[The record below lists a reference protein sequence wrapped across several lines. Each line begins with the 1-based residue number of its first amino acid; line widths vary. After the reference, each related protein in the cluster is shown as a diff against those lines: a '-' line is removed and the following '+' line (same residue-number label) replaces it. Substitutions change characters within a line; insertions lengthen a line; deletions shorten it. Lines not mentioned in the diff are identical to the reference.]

1 MSNKKTEQKINII
14 RDERN
19 HIWTSFLVTMSGS
32 LALII
37 QFGYNLKS
45 LLGILGLII
54 AVLLFIIYLKRSI
67 ELDNL
72 IKKIK
77 EKEKD

>member
-1 MSNKKTEQKINII
+1 MSNKKTKQKINII

-19 HIWTSFLVTMSGS
+19 HIWTSFLVTISAS

-37 QFGYNLKS
+37 QLSYNFKTFTGF
-45 LLGILGLII
+45 LGIILALF
-54 AVLLFIIYLKRSI
+54 LFIIYLKRSI

-77 EKEKD
+77 EEEN